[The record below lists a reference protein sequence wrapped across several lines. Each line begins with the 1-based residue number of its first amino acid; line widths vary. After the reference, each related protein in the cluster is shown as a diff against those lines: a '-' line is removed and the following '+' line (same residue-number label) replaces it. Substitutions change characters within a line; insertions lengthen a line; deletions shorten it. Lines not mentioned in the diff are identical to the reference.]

1 MPRRRPD
8 VLMLIIDDLRADLGC
23 YGRRFAQ
30 TPAMDALSARST
42 TFLQAHAAVANCA
55 PSRAS
60 LLTGLRPD
68 THGVLD
74 LKTHV
79 RDRHAKLTTLPQRFR
94 LAGYLAVSYGKI
106 FHQFLDD
113 APSWSS
119 QDEFK
124 DGHTYRGLRGAAWSR
139 AGGWSRGW
147 SYNQYMT
154 PANRA
159 KLAEVSRR
167 RRRGDYRVGI
177 NAEMPPYE
185 EGPDADA
192 DRRSASAPGAAGT
205 RGEEEYTDE
214 RTATRGVRA
223 LERLRAQPRP
233 WLLVLGFVRPH
244 LPFNAPAR
252 FWARARAAGARGAVG
267 AEAQPQ
273 PGLSRLSAAHLNGGD
288 GELYDF
294 AGPRHVRAAS
304 AHGRTLATAYAA
316 AVSFVDEQVGR
327 VLGALRR
334 VGGENDTITVLLS
347 DHGWKLGHHGA
358 WGKHTLMAADT
369 HVPLILHA
377 PGYAPKRV
385 HAPVELIDVYPT
397 LCELAGLSWRG
408 GRAWHVA
415 RATEAHSA
423 AAAAVATGAHPAA
436 ADDGADG
443 DGTEAGDGAGHQ
455 RRLGRRRR
463 AHDQPPLEGRSLVPL
478 MRRPAPR
485 MVLRRSAAFSQ
496 WPLRKRSLRCM
507 GYAVRTQGWLLVQ
520 WAADHEQR
528 PPPAAADEAQSC
540 EAHSDLFKVARNASR
555 LGVLEEQLLPASG
568 GRRTVLARSLRRRL
582 WRVMGRDERA

>member
-1 MPRRRPD
+1 MVRRRPD

-23 YGRRFAQ
+23 YGRAFAH
-30 TPAMDALSARST
+30 TPAMDELSTRST

-79 RDRHAKLTTLPQRFR
+79 RERHAKLTTLPQRFR
-94 LAGYLAVSYGKI
+94 LAGYLAVSYGKV

-154 PANRA
+154 KANRD
-159 KLAEVSRR
+159 KLAEVSRA

-177 NAEMPPYE
+177 NAEMLPYE

-192 DRRSASAPGAAGT
+192 DGT

-233 WLLVLGFVRPH
+233 WMLVLGFVRPH

-252 FWARARAAGARGAVG
+252 FWARARAAGAVGAVG
-267 AEAQPQ
+267 AAAYPQ
-273 PGLSRLSAAHLNGGD
+273 PGLSRLTAAHLNGGD

-304 AHGRTLATAYAA
+304 AHGRTLATGYAA

-369 HVPLILHA
+369 HVPFILRA

-385 HAPVELIDVYPT
+385 HAPVELIDLYPT

-408 GRAWHVA
+408 GRAWH
-415 RATEAHSA
+415 TEAQYA
-423 AAAAVATGAHPAA
+423 AALPPPAA
-436 ADDGADG
+436 ADDGSDG
-443 DGTEAGDGAGHQ
+443 DDTEGG

-496 WPLRKRSLRCM
+496 WPLRKRSVRCM

-520 WAADHEQR
+520 WAADHEQHQS
-528 PPPAAADEAQSC
+528 PAAADEGQSC
-540 EAHSDLFKVARNASR
+540 ESHSDLFKVARNASR

-568 GRRTVLARSLRRRL
+568 GRRTVVAKSLRRRL
-582 WRVMGRDERA
+582 WRVMGRDEPS